1 MKNAQI
7 DLEKTFPIWTK
18 YAESLIKNP
27 EDIVKFLESMKTDR
41 AAFFASHDTILA
53 LRLRQ

>member
-7 DLEKTFPIWTK
+7 DLDKTFPIWTK

-27 EDIVKFLESMKTDR
+27 EDVKFLESMKTDR

-53 LRLRQ
+53 LQLRQ